1 MKITNKLL
9 TATNNYKV
17 HKGSSQHVFHK
28 QRGGKQC
35 KTVLSIASM
44 HCYGIPPWSKND
56 ENTSALFTKTS
67 FKIEPISMLF

>member
-1 MKITNKLL
+1 M
-9 TATNNYKV
+9 NNYKV

-44 HCYGIPPWSKND
+44 HFYGIPPWSKSD
-56 ENTSALFTKTS
+56 ENTSALFTKKS
-67 FKIEPISMLF
+67 FKIETISMLF